1 MPPSTQVGEWTRGK
15 ASKRAGKRARRHAD
29 NVVHQLYSLS
39 ASDRTGGPHL
49 PFPWH
54 RLPPIRRVSVVPHA
68 GGAGERETSPHAG
81 GPGAFQG
88 SSARSSVAPPAHA
101 PARIYAHKEG
111 AGLEGPLAFGE
122 GSLPLTARTLVQGE
136 GVRHTIL
143 LRDGTALTASTQ
155 RGRLPNFGSLPL
167 PLEVMGLWHYSST
180 KM

>member
-1 MPPSTQVGEWTRGK
+1 MPHVARE
-15 ASKRAGKRARRHAD
+15 ASPR
-29 NVVHQLYSLS
+29 
-39 ASDRTGGPHL
+39 SD
-49 PFPWH
+49 
-54 RLPPIRRVSVVPHA
+54 
-68 GGAGERETSPHAG
+68 

-88 SSARSSVAPPAHA
+88 SSSCPSVAPPAHA

-111 AGLEGPLAFGE
+111 AGVEGPLAFGE

-143 LRDGTALTASTQ
+143 LRDGTAPAARTQ